1 MSSEAVVES
10 ILDAKKRREWDIGL
24 LVAEQVN
31 SSNGSVREMYL
42 EYNYSSIT
50 NHSMCYSWSRYFLQA
65 LYCHK
70 ETDGAVII
78 AQHSLD
84 STKAAKYI
92 TQHNSRFSPVKAD
105 LNGGFI
111 IERVHQGVKVTFYCE
126 YGIGG
131 YLQYLPAVFSLP
143 YLSSHL
149 LSISSLVSFLSD
161 TALEH
166 SIQHKQL
173 TMDEEEVP
181 LISQSTSTSTSTA
194 VHSQSNSRASTPSM
208 KQEEEDEAE
217 DNASESEE
225 ETEAAEEDEAEVE
238 HEEEHAETVEE
249 KRKRAVE
256 GVPPQFIDKLDK
268 TGTLYTAHSLLFT
281 HIMSLL

>member
-1 MSSEAVVES
+1 VSSEAVVES
-10 ILDAKKRREWDIGL
+10 ILDVKKRREWDIGL
-24 LVAEQVN
+24 LVVEQLN
-31 SSNGSVREMYL
+31 SSNGSVRELYL

-50 NHSMCYSWSRYFLQA
+50 SHSMCYSWPRYFLQA

-84 STKAAKYI
+84 STKAAQYI
-92 TQHNSRFSPVKAD
+92 TQHNSRFSPVKAE

-111 IERVHQGVKVTFYCE
+111 IERVHQSIKVTFYCE

-131 YLQYLPAVFSLP
+131 YLQYLPAVFSIP

-149 LSISSLVSFLSD
+149 LSISSLVSYLSD

-166 SIQHKQL
+166 SIQQKQL

-181 LISQSTSTSTSTA
+181 LLSQSTSSTATTATA

-208 KQEEEDEAE
+208 KQEEEEE
-217 DNASESEE
+217 ASESEE
-225 ETEAAEEDEAEVE
+225 ETEAAEADEDEVE
-238 HEEEHAETVEE
+238 QEEEHSETVEE
-249 KRKRAVE
+249 KRKRAVD

-268 TGTLYTAHSLLFT
+268 TGTL
-281 HIMSLL
+281 